1 MFCLFVCLYFCWQLL
16 ISENT
21 FIQVVKL
28 KKKKERKNKRKNSYP
43 NLGRRRMKPD
53 ISPLGH

>member
-21 FIQVVKL
+21 LIQVVKFE
-28 KKKKERKNKRKNSYP
+28 KKKERKNKRKNSYP
-43 NLGRRRMKPD
+43 NPGRRRMKLD